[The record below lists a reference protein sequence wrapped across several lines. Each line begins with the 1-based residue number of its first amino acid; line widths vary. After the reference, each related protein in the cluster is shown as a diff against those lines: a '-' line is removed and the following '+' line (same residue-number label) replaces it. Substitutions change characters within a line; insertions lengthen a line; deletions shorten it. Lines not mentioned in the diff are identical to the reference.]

1 MTRVVESVAPEFE
14 DVLTWNKVVTKE
26 LAGAQ
31 RYEQFSKFLG
41 KPVPIPS
48 IAINDQ
54 LVFETI
60 PSTEELKAYIE
71 QIINNLSF
79 SNLK

>member
-1 MTRVVESVAPEFE
+1 MTRVVESVASEFE
-14 DVLTWNKVVTKE
+14 DVLIWKLVVTKE

-31 RYEQFSKFLG
+31 RYEQFSKRLG
-41 KPVPIPS
+41 KPAPIPS
-48 IAINDQ
+48 IVINDN

-60 PSTEELKAYIE
+60 PSTEELKACIE
-71 QIINNLSF
+71 QIINKLLL

>member
-14 DVLTWNKVVTKE
+14 DVLTWEKVVTKE

-31 RYEQFSKFLG
+31 RYEKFSKLLG
-41 KPVPIPS
+41 KPAPIPS
-48 IAINDQ
+48 IVINDQ

-60 PSTEELKAYIE
+60 PSTEELKVYIE
-71 QIINNLSF
+71 QIINNLFF

>member
-1 MTRVVESVAPEFE
+1 MPSHPN
-14 DVLTWNKVVTKE
+14 LNWNRRLRKFSWKKVVTIE
-26 LAGAQ
+26 LAGAR
-31 RYEQFSKFLG
+31 RYAQFSKLLG
-41 KPVPIPS
+41 KPPPIPS

-60 PSTEELKAYIE
+60 LSTEELKASIE

-79 SNLK
+79 